1 MKNRVLKYFL
11 LAAVLAGATLQSAA
25 QTKVGNAEFD
35 ALTHDFGDILLGSGA
50 VSWTFSVKNVGSAP
64 LAIYSVTTTCGCTAV
79 EWTKEPLKS
88 GAVGKISVSYS
99 NDEGP
104 YPFDK
109 PLSVYLSGSSKPV
122 TLRIRGVCRQKELS
136 LEESH
141 PLRMGV
147 LGVKSADVNG
157 GETEQGRPQSGVISV
172 ANLSSSTVE
181 LSVANVS
188 EGLSVKGACKMKK
201 RSSANLEWTVTPDRR
216 HWGRNSYGFDLLANG
231 KKAGRINV
239 SVSTKENFSSLS
251 KEERAR
257 GPRPMFTASS
267 YTFKRVKAGTPIKAV
282 FNMKNGGKEV
292 LRIYK
297 VDSDSPKLSCP
308 SIPELA
314 PGAGQSIEMNLDTS
328 GMPSGEV
335 LIIVSLTTNSPLR
348 PVVNLFVTGW
358 IE

>member
-50 VSWTFSVKNVGSAP
+50 VSWTFSVKNVGSSP

-141 PLRMGV
+141 PQRMGV
-147 LGVKSADVNG
+147 LGVKSSDVNG
-157 GETEQGRPQSGVISV
+157 GETEQGRPQSGVIAV
-172 ANLSSSTVE
+172 ANLSSST
-181 LSVANVS
+181 
-188 EGLSVKGACKMKK
+188 
-201 RSSANLEWTVTPDRR
+201 
-216 HWGRNSYGFDLLANG
+216 
-231 KKAGRINV
+231 
-239 SVSTKENFSSLS
+239 
-251 KEERAR
+251 
-257 GPRPMFTASS
+257 
-267 YTFKRVKAGTPIKAV
+267 
-282 FNMKNGGKEV
+282 
-292 LRIYK
+292 
-297 VDSDSPKLSCP
+297 
-308 SIPELA
+308 
-314 PGAGQSIEMNLDTS
+314 
-328 GMPSGEV
+328 GEV
-335 LIIVSLTTNSPLR
+335 AVSN
-348 PVVNLFVTGW
+348 VA
-358 IE
+358 

>member
-1 MKNRVLKYFL
+1 MRRMTSHIFLSLCLVLCGTAL
-11 LAAVLAGATLQSAA
+11 HA
-25 QTKVGNAEFD
+25 QQKVGSAEFD
-35 ALTHDFGDILLGSGA
+35 ALVHDFGDIMLGSGP
-50 VSWTFSVKNVGSAP
+50 VSCSFKVKNTGEKP
-64 LAIYSVTTTCGCTAV
+64 LAIYSVTSSCGCTGV
-79 EWTKEPLKS
+79 EWTREPIKS
-88 GAVGKISVSYS
+88 GASGTISVSYS

-109 PLSVYLSGSSKPV
+109 TLTVYLSGSGKPV
-122 TLRIRGVCRQKELS
+122 TLRIRGVSRQKALS

-141 PLRMGV
+141 PVKMGV
-147 LGVKSADVNG
+147 LALREKEVNG
-157 GETEQGRPQSGVISV
+157 GETEQGRPRSGSLSV
-172 ANLSSSTVE
+172 ANLSSSNVE

-201 RSSANLEWTVTPDRR
+201 RSSTNLEWTVTPDRK
-216 HWGRNSYGFDLLANG
+216 HWGRNSYGFDLLADG
-231 KKAGRINV
+231 RKAGRISI

-251 KEERAR
+251 KEERER
-257 GPRPMFTASS
+257 GPRPMFTSSS

-282 FNMKNGGKEV
+282 FNMSNGGKAP
-292 LRIYK
+292 LKIYK
-297 VDSDSPKLSCP
+297 IDSDNPKLSCP
-308 SIPELA
+308 DIPVLA
-314 PGAGQSIEMNLDTS
+314 PGARQSITMNLDTG